1 MPCPHFD
8 ISIASRATGANAVAS
23 AAYQSGERLYDEHD
37 HETKSYSEKRGIEY
51 TEIMLPENAPEE
63 FEDRNTL
70 WNSVEDV
77 EKQYNAQLA
86 RKIVAALPRE
96 IPREDQIALVQSFC
110 QENFVDHG
118 MCADIAIH
126 DNLDGNPHVHIMLTM
141 RPLDENGK
149 WLPKSRKVYELDEDG
164 NKIKLPSG
172 NYMCHKENTT
182 DWNEQSNAE
191 VWRHSWEVKTNSFLE
206 KNRID
211 ERLDMRSYERQ
222 GIDKKPQFH
231 MGPAVTQMERRGI
244 HTFIGDLNREIRKMN
259 EQLNKV
265 LNAIRNARAWVKT
278 QMIRYDRAEADE
290 KKERMSRMPIT
301 PKDYLMRYMDER
313 SQERLEWKGT
323 AKLKGTV
330 NDFEGVR
337 HTADLLAAYG
347 INNFSDYDKVMSK
360 LKEKVLPY
368 REVFRENQSR
378 LKVLGD
384 VTKAAKTIQKMK
396 PIHDEYR
403 KIHFKKAREKYW
415 TAHKKELSQYLRAEK
430 VVREFVKSS
439 PYNALYLNKVK
450 EEAAEL
456 CEVNERIQPKLDEM
470 NKTITELREFEKY
483 VDWVDSKITEK
494 KREEEEIA
502 KKAEMAARRR
512 EEPVSLQERI
522 DARQRQEQEADM
534 PQRSHK
540 KHSYDMER

>member
-1 MPCPHFD
+1 
-8 ISIASRATGANAVAS
+8 
-23 AAYQSGERLYDEHD
+23 
-37 HETKSYSEKRGIEY
+37 
-51 TEIMLPENAPEE
+51 
-63 FEDRNTL
+63 
-70 WNSVEDV
+70 
-77 EKQYNAQLA
+77 
-86 RKIVAALPRE
+86 
-96 IPREDQIALVQSFC
+96 
-110 QENFVDHG
+110 
-118 MCADIAIH
+118 
-126 DNLDGNPHVHIMLTM
+126 
-141 RPLDENGK
+141 
-149 WLPKSRKVYELDEDG
+149 
-164 NKIKLPSG
+164 
-172 NYMCHKENTT
+172 
-182 DWNEQSNAE
+182 
-191 VWRHSWEVKTNSFLE
+191 
-206 KNRID
+206 
-211 ERLDMRSYERQ
+211 
-222 GIDKKPQFH
+222 
-231 MGPAVTQMERRGI
+231 
-244 HTFIGDLNREIRKMN
+244 
-259 EQLNKV
+259 
-265 LNAIRNARAWVKT
+265 
-278 QMIRYDRAEADE
+278 
-290 KKERMSRMPIT
+290 MPIT

-313 SQERLEWKGT
+313 SQERSEWKGT

-337 HTADLLAAYG
+337 HTADLLTAYG

-403 KIHFKKAREKYW
+403 KIHFKKPREKYW

-456 CEVNERIQPKLDEM
+456 REVNERIQPKLDEM

-502 KKAEMAARRR
+502 KKAEMAMRRR
-512 EEPVSLQERI
+512 EEPVSLRERI
-522 DARQRQEQEADM
+522 DALQRQEQRADI

>member
-1 MPCPHFD
+1 
-8 ISIASRATGANAVAS
+8 
-23 AAYQSGERLYDEHD
+23 
-37 HETKSYSEKRGIEY
+37 
-51 TEIMLPENAPEE
+51 
-63 FEDRNTL
+63 
-70 WNSVEDV
+70 
-77 EKQYNAQLA
+77 
-86 RKIVAALPRE
+86 
-96 IPREDQIALVQSFC
+96 
-110 QENFVDHG
+110 
-118 MCADIAIH
+118 
-126 DNLDGNPHVHIMLTM
+126 
-141 RPLDENGK
+141 
-149 WLPKSRKVYELDEDG
+149 
-164 NKIKLPSG
+164 
-172 NYMCHKENTT
+172 
-182 DWNEQSNAE
+182 
-191 VWRHSWEVKTNSFLE
+191 
-206 KNRID
+206 
-211 ERLDMRSYERQ
+211 
-222 GIDKKPQFH
+222 

-244 HTFIGDLNREIRKMN
+244 HTFIGDLNREIQKMN

-290 KKERMSRMPIT
+290 KEERMSRMPIT

-313 SQERLEWKGT
+313 SQERSEWKGT

-330 NDFEGVR
+330 NDFENVR
-337 HTADLLAAYG
+337 HTADLLTAYG

-403 KIHFKKAREKYW
+403 KIHFKKPREKYW

-430 VVREFVKSS
+430 VVREYVKSS

-456 CEVNERIQPKLDEM
+456 REVNERIQPKLDEM

-512 EEPVSLQERI
+512 EEPISLRERI
-522 DARQRQEQEADM
+522 DALQRQKQGADM

>member
-118 MCADIAIH
+118 MCADVAIH

-172 NYMCHKENTT
+172 NYKCHKEST
-182 DWNEQSNAE
+182 

-206 KNRID
+206 KNGID

-244 HTFIGDLNREIRKMN
+244 HTFIGDLNREIQKMN
-259 EQLNKV
+259 EQLTRI
-265 LNAIRNARAWVKT
+265 LDAIRYARTWIMN
-278 QMIRYDRAEADE
+278 QMVLHDRIEAEE
-290 KKERMSRMPIT
+290 KEDRMLRIPIT

-313 SQERLEWKGT
+313 SQERSEWKGT

-337 HTADLLAAYG
+337 HTADLLTAYG

-360 LKEKVLPY
+360 LKEEVLPY
-368 REVFRENQSR
+368 REVFRDNQSR
-378 LKVLGD
+378 LKTLGN
-384 VTKAAKTIQKMK
+384 VTKAAKSFQKMK

-403 KIHFKKAREKYW
+403 KIHFKKPREKYW

-450 EEAAEL
+450 EEATKL
-456 CEVNERIQPKLDEM
+456 REVNERIQPKLDEM

-483 VDWVDSKITEK
+483 VDWVDSKIAAKE
-494 KREEEEIA
+494 REEEEIA

-512 EEPVSLQERI
+512 EEPISLRERI
-522 DARQRQEQEADM
+522 DALQRQKQGADM